1 MTNLDKKLK
10 LANEAKELIIEFR
23 EEVARLGE
31 NSLEKISVSE
41 DGSTIYVTD
50 RYEGDEEYS
59 LEGISEIFTTEMRG
73 WGPCSAQLCEAISM
87 AQSEAESEYK
97 RMTKAEY
104 IQYVGGLYYM
114 EQRCEEIYVRLE
126 EIEKEV
132 QELTTI

>member
-1 MTNLDKKLK
+1 MKNLEKRLK
-10 LANEAKELIIEFR
+10 LANEAKNLIIEYR

-41 DGSTIYVTD
+41 DGTIIYVTD
-50 RYEGDEEYS
+50 RYEGDEEYL
-59 LEGISEIFTTEMRG
+59 LEGISEIFTAEMRG
-73 WGPCSAQLCEAISM
+73 WGTCSALLCETISLL
-87 AQSEAESEYK
+87 QSDIEIKYK
-97 RMTKAEY
+97 RMTKDEY

-132 QELTTI
+132 QNLETI